1 MADDFASTD
10 LVIVIGA
17 NDIVNPIALDPSSP
31 IGGMPVCEVW
41 HAKQVVVLKRGMK
54 NKGFAAIDNP
64 LFYKPNTT
72 MFLGDAKA
80 NIGALVSQFQGA
92 EGASAVVD
100 LSGPVQ
106 AEEKKKEEVETAEE
120 LDARYPV

>member
-1 MADDFASTD
+1 MEDEFQRAD

-41 HAKQVVVLKRGMK
+41 KAKQVVVLKRSMK

-64 LFYKPNTT
+64 LFYKENTA
-72 MFLGDAKA
+72 MFLGDAKK
-80 NIGALVSQFQGA
+80 NVGSLV
-92 EGASAVVD
+92 E
-100 LSGPVQ
+100 
-106 AEEKKKEEVETAEE
+106 
-120 LDARYPV
+120 